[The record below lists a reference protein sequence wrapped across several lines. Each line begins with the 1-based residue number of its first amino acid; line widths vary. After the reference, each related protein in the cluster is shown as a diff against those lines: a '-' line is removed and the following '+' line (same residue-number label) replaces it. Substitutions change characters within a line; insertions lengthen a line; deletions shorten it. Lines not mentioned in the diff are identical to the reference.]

1 MIERGKMFMKD
12 DAVINGR
19 VCPLCQK
26 IYYEP
31 SALSRTDNKTEICTD
46 CSTRQAL
53 VTLGINEEEQNAIL
67 EIIHRYRNN
76 AKY

>member
-1 MIERGKMFMKD
+1 MKD
-12 DAVINGR
+12 DARINGR
-19 VCPLCQK
+19 VCTQCQK
-26 IYYEP
+26 IYYET
-31 SALSRTDNKTEICTD
+31 SALTRTDNKKEICTD

>member
-1 MIERGKMFMKD
+1 MKD
-12 DAVINGR
+12 DARINGR
-19 VCPLCQK
+19 VCPLCQN

-31 SALSRTDNKTEICTD
+31 SALSRSDNKTEICTD

>member
-1 MIERGKMFMKD
+1 MKD
-12 DAVINGR
+12 DARINGR
-19 VCPLCQK
+19 VCPLGQK

-31 SALSRTDNKTEICTD
+31 SALARTDNKTEICTD

-53 VTLGINEEEQNAIL
+53 VTLGIKEEEQNAIL

>member
-1 MIERGKMFMKD
+1 MKD
-12 DAVINGR
+12 DARINGR

-31 SALSRTDNKTEICTD
+31 SALTRTANKTEICTD

-53 VTLGINEEEQNAIL
+53 VTLGIKEEEQNAIL

>member
-1 MIERGKMFMKD
+1 MKGD
-12 DAVINGR
+12 NHMKNEIINNGR
-19 VCPLCQK
+19 ICPICGK

-31 SALSRTDNKTEICTD
+31 SGLSRTDNKTEICTD

>member
-1 MIERGKMFMKD
+1 MKD
-12 DAVINGR
+12 DARINGR

-31 SALSRTDNKTEICTD
+31 SALTRTDN
-46 CSTRQAL
+46 
-53 VTLGINEEEQNAIL
+53 NASL
-67 EIIHRYRNN
+67 EIIHRCRNN

>member
-1 MIERGKMFMKD
+1 MLMKD
-12 DAVINGR
+12 DARINGR

-53 VTLGINEEEQNAIL
+53 FTLGINEEEQNAIL
-67 EIIHRYRNN
+67 NIIHRYRSKVN
-76 AKY
+76 Y